1 MGEEENQREERVMIE
16 KEEVRKILEKYDKR
30 LRNSIDL
37 EATTLPD
44 NQAFSKEYEI
54 FKEEALDKTST
65 FYERA
70 CKKAG
75 KIIRV
80 EPKEAERNKLKE
92 SIEAAHLDVTP
103 AEAYSFGVIAGLIVI
118 VLALIVAIFPFIF
131 NMVITGGADTAK
143 LKIFFPFVLMV
154 AGAFIIK
161 PVSNLPHYLANKWR
175 IEAGNQMVL
184 CILYIVMYMRHTSNL
199 EHAIKFAGQHVGYPL
214 SLDLRKIFWDVES
227 GKYSTMK
234 ESLEV
239 YLSGWKDYNLE
250 FVESF
255 HLIES
260 SLYES
265 SEQRRLE
272 LLDKS
277 LEVMLEGSY
286 NSMLNYAHNLQ
297 SPITMLHMLGII
309 LPILGLVVF
318 PLVAAFLQGAL
329 KWYHLM
335 ILYNILLPV
344 IVFFVGTN
352 LLAKRPVG
360 QANTDILKQNPS
372 LKQYQKLNIGSEDKP
387 VYVNPKHIA
396 FFIIFIFVLLG
407 FLPLILHY
415 ANPSLDTLTVGSGAL
430 SFSVLDY
437 KCNTLG
443 SVRTCVGPYGL
454 GALLLSLLI
463 PLGIAIGL
471 AFYYRTLTKK
481 LMVIKKET
489 ETLEQEFSGS
499 LFQLGN
505 AVEDGVP
512 AELAFE
518 KVAGNL
524 AGTRTGDFFKLVGL
538 NIRKLGMGIQDAIFD
553 KQRGAILRYPSGLIE
568 SSMKVLIEGSRK
580 GPKIVAKS
588 LISIS
593 DYVDR
598 IEKVNRRLKDLL
610 ADIISSM
617 KSQITF
623 LTPVI
628 AGIVVGVA
636 TMVTTIIN
644 KLSGTL
650 AGGGVDASQQM
661 GSLAGM
667 ADILDITNVI
677 PGFYFQLVVGLF
689 VVEMVYILTVLS
701 NSIEKGVDKLSEQN
715 SMGRNM
721 LIGVGLYVL
730 ISLIGIIV
738 FTILAGGINIV
749 ATS

>member
-1 MGEEENQREERVMIE
+1 MDKKKDQGEERVMIE

-30 LRNSIDL
+30 LRSSIDL

-75 KIIRV
+75 KIINV
-80 EPKEAERNKLKE
+80 APKEAERKKLEE
-92 SIEAAHLDVTP
+92 SIETAHLDVTP
-103 AEAYSFGVIAGLIVI
+103 AEAYSFGVIAGMIII

-131 NMVITGGADTAK
+131 NMVIAGGADTAK
-143 LKIFFPFVLMV
+143 LKIFFPFILMI

-161 PVSNLPHYLANKWR
+161 PVSNLPHYLANRWR
-175 IEAGNQMVL
+175 TEAGNQMVL
-184 CILYIVMYMRHTSNL
+184 CILYIVMYMRHTSNI

-214 SLDLRKIFWDVES
+214 SLDLRKVFWNVES

-234 ESLEV
+234 ESLES

-286 NSMLNYAHNLQ
+286 NRMLNYAHNLQ

-309 LPILGLVVF
+309 LPLLGLVVF
-318 PLVAAFLQGAL
+318 PLIAAFLQGAL

-352 LLAKRPVG
+352 LLSKRPVG

-372 LKQYQKLNIGSEDKP
+372 LKQFQKLNIGREDKP
-387 VYVNPKHIA
+387 IYVNPKHIA
-396 FFIIFIFVLLG
+396 IFIISIFVLLG

-415 ANPSLDTLTVGSGAL
+415 ANPSLDTLTVGSGAF

-437 KCNTLG
+437 KCTTVG

-471 AFYYRTLTKK
+471 AFYFRTITKR
-481 LMVIKKET
+481 LMIIKKET

-650 AGGGVDASQQM
+650 AGSGADASQQM
-661 GSLAGM
+661 GGLAGM

-689 VVEMVYILTVLS
+689 VVEMVYILTVLG

-715 SMGRNM
+715 AMGRNM

-738 FTILAGGINIV
+738 FTILAGGINVV
-749 ATS
+749 ATT